1 MSKIR
6 KKYTKAEK
14 LEIIKLSLDEDVQ
27 VIDLAARYGV
37 SANTI
42 YNWRHRY
49 NQEQGIV
56 KPTPELKELS
66 EEAREIKR
74 LKKELREAKLDRDI
88 LKKAISIF
96 SKNDGKI
103 TNS

>member
-14 LEIIKLSLDEDVQ
+14 LEIIKISLEEDVQ
-27 VIDLAARYGV
+27 VTDLAERYGV

-49 NQEQGIV
+49 YKEHGIV
-56 KPTPELKELS
+56 KENAALKELS

-74 LKKELREAKLDRDI
+74 LKKKLKEAELDRDI

-96 SKNDGKI
+96 SKNDGKF
-103 TNS
+103 TNL